1 MDIRI
6 LAKLVAS
13 KVGEQPVD
21 LDDVLESLGVD
32 MDWKEKIR
40 LVQSLEDVEAV
51 YHAVS
56 GKILLRRKIG
66 NKGVA

>member
-1 MDIRI
+1 
-6 LAKLVAS
+6 
-13 KVGEQPVD
+13 VGEQPVD

-40 LVQSLEDVEAV
+40 LVQNLEDVEAV

-66 NKGVA
+66 NKSVA

>member
-32 MDWKEKIR
+32 MAQIPKPSIK
-40 LVQSLEDVEAV
+40 
-51 YHAVS
+51 
-56 GKILLRRKIG
+56 K
-66 NKGVA
+66 